1 MNKTICV
8 AAQRIV
14 KKGLEKVPDN
24 NVNRSIQALCKVG
37 RLSGRQLVLQPTERL
52 KIDRFFSE
60 HLGYPLREIDF
71 SIDTREKMSEQ
82 LVEEKYAG
90 GTVFGGLINMATFES
105 ALPLKGG
112 VDVFTPGGVVTSA
125 PYDLVDIAGI
135 KKVVIVENGE
145 AILLW
150 DKMRSILP
158 AEFRDAVFIYRGNGE
173 NQRLIKH
180 LISQLTVDTE
190 VAMFMDFDAAG
201 LALAEQ
207 MLDGRAGYYLYPDG
221 DGASLESHSK
231 KSAYGAQLAILT
243 KLLENRDAG
252 VKNVANVIR
261 ESRIA
266 IMQER
271 MLAYRLPLTCVRIG
285 C

>member
-1 MNKTICV
+1 MNKSIFV

-14 KKGLEKVPDN
+14 KKGLAKVPDN
-24 NVNRSIQALCKVG
+24 NVYRSIQALCKVG

-71 SIDTREKMSEQ
+71 SIDTREKMSKQ

-112 VDVFTPGGVVTSA
+112 VDVFTPEGVVTST

-150 DKMRSILP
+150 ERMRSILP
-158 AEFRDAVFIYRGNGE
+158 VEFRDAVFIYRGNGE
-173 NQRLIKH
+173 NQRLVK
-180 LISQLTVDTE
+180 QLVKQLPVETD

-201 LALAEQ
+201 LALAEH
-207 MLDGRAGYYLYPDG
+207 MLDGRAGYYLYPDS
-221 DGASLESHSK
+221 DGASLEIHSK

-243 KLLENRDAG
+243 KLIDSRDP
-252 VKNVANVIR
+252 VIKKVADVIR

-271 MLAYRLPLTCVRIG
+271 MLAFRLPLTYVRIG